1 MIMLRSIRKSQSINN
16 AVDGFDAVR
25 VVQIPKLYVIDKQLE
40 IRYEVID
47 LFSKTFNQSS
57 YT

>member
-1 MIMLRSIRKSQSINN
+1 MLRSIRKIQSINN

-57 YT
+57 YTL